1 MPGEDKMQYLFLLY
15 FFFFMSACSFLG
27 TAYNI
32 SSKVGAVFLDERS
45 LEDDWKDTQINIQI
59 RSSLMSIKPTYA
71 LDIEVTV
78 FEGEVMLNGALPT
91 VEDIQT
97 VVETA
102 WQPDDVSKVYNH
114 IRIQNPSDIMATSD
128 DALIASS
135 IRSQLLL
142 TQNISSVNYKITV
155 DEGTLYVMG
164 IAKNQ
169 QEHDAV
175 MNIIYATNG
184 IEKVIS
190 HVRKSYEQ

>member
-1 MPGEDKMQYLFLLY
+1 MKLIKIFCILFFL
-15 FFFFMSACSFLG
+15 SACSFIG
-27 TAYNI
+27 TTYNV
-32 SSKVGAVFLDERS
+32 SSKVGAVLLDERS
-45 LEDDWKDTQINIQI
+45 LKDDWTDTQINIQI
-59 RSSLMSIKPTYA
+59 RSNLMAIKPTYA
-71 LDIEVTV
+71 LDIEITV

-91 VEDIQT
+91 VEDIET

-102 WQPDDVSKVYNH
+102 WQPEEVTKVYNH
-114 IRIQNPSDIMATSD
+114 IRIQKPSDIFSTSD

-135 IRSQLLL
+135 IRTQLLL
-142 TQNISSVNYKITV
+142 TQDISSVNYKITV

-169 QEHDAV
+169 KEHDAV